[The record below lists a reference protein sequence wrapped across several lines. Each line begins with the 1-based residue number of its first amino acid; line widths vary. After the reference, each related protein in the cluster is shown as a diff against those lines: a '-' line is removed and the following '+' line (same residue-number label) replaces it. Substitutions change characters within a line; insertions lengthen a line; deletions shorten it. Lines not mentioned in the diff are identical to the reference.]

1 MTDEWAN
8 DGLHFLCQNRANC
21 LTVIQMVGEAPH
33 SMISSSA
40 GTWGFNY
47 VHGKYSVMTV
57 SCLQIWAP
65 KAKASFQ
72 LCLSYCS

>member
-1 MTDEWAN
+1 MTDEWAY

-40 GTWGFNY
+40 GTLGFNY
-47 VHGKYSVMTV
+47 VHGKYSATTI
-57 SCLQIWAP
+57 SWLQIWAP
-65 KAKASFQ
+65 KAKASF
-72 LCLSYCS
+72 